1 MTPQELEGTVEFILQ
16 HQAQA
21 AVHLERLAQRQ
32 GEMQSLLLQMTE
44 LAQVQSR
51 RLDRHDDTLRS
62 VDGTLRSI
70 DGTLRSI
77 QVWQQE
83 ALSRLDRILDRLT
96 RDRG

>member
-16 HQAQA
+16 HQAQTV
-21 AVHLERLAQRQ
+21 VHLERLAQSQ
-32 GEMQSLLLQMTE
+32 GEMQSLLVQMTE

-51 RLDRHDDTLRS
+51 RLDRHDD
-62 VDGTLRSI
+62 TLRSI